1 MRKRNY
7 LRQASAPKI
16 QKEKGRPRSMSR
28 PNEVS
33 GSPLLL
39 SLLLAQQSLLL
50 SRSQRIRILISLQRI
65 LTPLKRARHLL
76 LVRVPA
82 HHRLLA

>member
-1 MRKRNY
+1 
-7 LRQASAPKI
+7 
-16 QKEKGRPRSMSR
+16 MSR

-33 GSPLLL
+33 KSPLLL

-50 SRSQRIRILISLQRI
+50 SWSERIRILISLQRI

-82 HHRLLA
+82 HHRLLPKLSQSYSLFRGQNLEDPGFGQ